1 MPEEKLIAKGPFLD
15 YFKDKTNGLKIA
27 NETKD
32 QIIEYFE
39 AKLKLE
45 LDRVCSWALEI
56 ANLQGKRTLQ
66 DKDWEFIVRKI
77 NSKE

>member
-15 YFKDKTNGLKIA
+15 YFKDKTSGLKIA

-39 AKLKLE
+39 AKLELE

-56 ANLQGKRTLQ
+56 AKLQGKRTLQ
-66 DKDWEFIVRKI
+66 DKDWEFIVRRM